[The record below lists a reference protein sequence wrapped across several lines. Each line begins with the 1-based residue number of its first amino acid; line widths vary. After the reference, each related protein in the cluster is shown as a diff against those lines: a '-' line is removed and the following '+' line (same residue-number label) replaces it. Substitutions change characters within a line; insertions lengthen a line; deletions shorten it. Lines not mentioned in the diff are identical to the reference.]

1 MMSIKV
7 VRAHRDITVFD
18 TDPEEWEVTIPE
30 PIKSFRFPDDSEE
43 D

>member
-30 PIKSFRFPDDSEE
+30 PIRRIQFPSDEE